1 MRAPKKPNPP
11 GRRAERDA
19 IQATW
24 IIDPWTDKKG
34 RQYGRSYLSA
44 RRAMKAGYN

>member
-11 GRRAERDA
+11 GRRAERDE

-24 IIDPWTDKKG
+24 VIDPWTDKKG
-34 RQYGRSYLSA
+34 RQHGHSYLSA
-44 RRAMKAGYN
+44 RRAMKARHN